1 MTYNFTTLVL
11 LFMMYSFMGWF
22 MEVMI
27 NLVDR
32 KKFVNRGFLIGPIC
46 PIYGWG
52 CLALILLLSKYKEEP
67 LLLFVMAIV
76 ICSVLEYFTS
86 YFMELIFKARWWDY
100 SKKKFNINGRICLE
114 TMLPFG
120 ILGTIVIYI
129 INPFFFGIIN
139 KIPQNIQFII
149 AITLLC
155 IYVVDNIISVK
166 IIDGFKTTLKK
177 VEKDNTIEISNKVKD
192 VLFHKGFLYKRLIKA
207 FPNVKNDKDYLIE
220 LKEEITNKLNKKTKD
235 KN

>member
-1 MTYNFTTLVL
+1 
-11 LFMMYSFMGWF
+11 
-22 MEVMI
+22 
-27 NLVDR
+27 
-32 KKFVNRGFLIGPIC
+32 
-46 PIYGWG
+46 
-52 CLALILLLSKYKEEP
+52 
-67 LLLFVMAIV
+67 
-76 ICSVLEYFTS
+76 
-86 YFMELIFKARWWDY
+86 
-100 SKKKFNINGRICLE
+100 
-114 TMLPFG
+114 MLPFG

-129 INPFFFGIIN
+129 INPFFLGIIN

-155 IYVVDNIISVK
+155 IYIVDNIISVK

-220 LKEEITNKLNKKTKD
+220 LKEEIKNKLNKKTKD